1 MQQPTTRRAF
11 LKQASVV
18 STGIA
23 LGGLGLSTESYA
35 RIKGAN
41 ERMNFAIVG
50 IRSRG
55 QAHLGSLADCKKD
68 THVSHFCDVDERY
81 IKGFSEKSE
90 KSFGQA
96 PTLIK
101 DFRKLLETKDLDAI
115 TVATPEHWH
124 APMALMALQ
133 AGKHVYL
140 EKPCSH
146 NPREGELLLEAQKRY
161 KPLIQMGNQQRSSA
175 HTIHIVK
182 KIHEGL
188 IGKVVYG
195 KAWYANKRSGIGVG
209 QVVPAPDHLDWDLWQ
224 GPAPRRPYKDNLH
237 PYNWHWFWHYGTG
250 ETLNNGTHEVDVCRW
265 ALDVGYPSKI
275 STTGG
280 RYHFKDDWEFYDT
293 LVAGFDYG
301 DRSIVW
307 EGLSCQGKKYY
318 GRGRGSTIHGTE
330 GTVLVD
336 RGGYI
341 HFDRNEKVVEEFKSG
356 STKENAATN
365 LVGGGN
371 MTTAHFQNFI
381 DAIKTGTELHSPI
394 EDANISVTTLHLA
407 NIAWKAGRSL
417 DIDPKT
423 GRIQKNR
430 KAAAMWGRKYEKGWE
445 PKV

>member
-1 MQQPTTRRAF
+1 M
-11 LKQASVV
+11 
-18 STGIA
+18 
-23 LGGLGLSTESYA
+23 
-35 RIKGAN
+35 
-41 ERMNFAIVG
+41 AIMG
-50 IRSRG
+50 
-55 QAHLGSLADCKKD
+55 
-68 THVSHFCDVDERY
+68 
-81 IKGFSEKSE
+81 
-90 KSFGQA
+90 
-96 PTLIK
+96 
-101 DFRKLLETKDLDAI
+101 
-115 TVATPEHWH
+115 
-124 APMALMALQ
+124 LQ

-146 NPREGELLLEAQKRY
+146 NPREGELLLEAQKKY

-175 HTIHIVK
+175 HTIHIIK

-195 KAWYANKRSGIGVG
+195 KAWYASKRPGIGVG
-209 QVVPAPDHLDWDLWQ
+209 KVVPAPDHLDWELWQ
-224 GPAPRRPYKDNLH
+224 GPAPRQPYKDNYH

-265 ALDVGYPSKI
+265 ALDVGYPSKV

-301 DRSIVW
+301 DKSIVW
-307 EGLSCQGKKYY
+307 EGLSCQGKRYY
-318 GRGRGSTIHGTE
+318 ERGRGSTIHGTE
-330 GTVLVD
+330 GTVLID

-341 HFDRNEKVVEEFKSG
+341 VFDRNEKVTEEFKSG
-356 STKENAATN
+356 STQENATAN
-365 LVGGGN
+365 LIGGGN

-381 DAIKTGTELHSPI
+381 DAIKTGKKLHSPI

-407 NIAWKAGRSL
+407 NIAWKMGRSL

-423 GRIQKNR
+423 GHINRNR
-430 KAAAMWGRKYEKGWE
+430 KAAAMWGREYEKGWE